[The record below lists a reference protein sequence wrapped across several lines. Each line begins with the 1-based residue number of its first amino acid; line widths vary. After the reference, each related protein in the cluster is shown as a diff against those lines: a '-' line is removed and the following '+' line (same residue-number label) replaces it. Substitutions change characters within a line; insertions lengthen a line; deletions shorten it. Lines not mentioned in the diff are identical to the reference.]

1 MNVNFN
7 IPMDK
12 QAHFWW
18 GMAMSGVFY
27 HAIDM
32 WVVLVVIVV
41 GFLKEIMDDRDGRL
55 FDHYDWLATCVGGLL
70 GAAASWVLS

>member
-18 GMAMSGVFY
+18 GMAMAGVFY
-27 HAIDM
+27 HAMDM
-32 WVVLVVIVV
+32 LVIPIVLFIAI
-41 GFLKEIMDDRDGRL
+41 LKEVVDDRRGGVP
-55 FDHYDWLATCVGGLL
+55 DWGDVVFTFAGGWI
-70 GAAASWVLS
+70 GAMLSWVLS